1 MSNNRELFNKV
12 FSASENGDL
21 YYIMTHSGKIWL
33 DKTRKDGF
41 QMYQPTRI
49 AGILYKKMAQKGI
62 IIYRLKKYKLSV
74 NSDFGEILEKII
86 PNQEKEIVAAYAGEN
101 VDSGSNNKITIQLKT
116 KSGRTFFVK
125 ITEKPE
131 IYKLFQKNVEA
142 IDFLKQK
149 NIDGLPNEYGC
160 FNSKKF
166 KCFWEDTVVKEKEI
180 SLDLDIPKLEY
191 IREIVEKTVVNCNYE
206 ESDLAIVFSSF
217 REKIKNRNNN
227 QEKVLLESMML
238 KVESYLDD
246 GNNHCFAFSHGDF
259 SPWNMY
265 YLDGQVHM
273 YDLEYCYSRM
283 PCYIDVFHYMC
294 QAVLLGKK
302 QNAHKLILYYEE
314 KKKLLNQYID
324 NVDLIFAC
332 YLLYIISFYYNHM
345 NEENLKKL
353 NHGQY
358 KKWIHVLEYLDT
370 KI

>member
-1 MSNNRELFNKV
+1 MSNNRELLNKV
-12 FSASENGDL
+12 FPVSENGDL

-33 DKTRKDGF
+33 DKERKDGF
-41 QMYQPTRI
+41 QMYQPTRT
-49 AGILYKKMAQKGI
+49 AGILYKKMAQRGMI
-62 IIYRLKKYKLSV
+62 RLKKCNLSV
-74 NSDFGEILEKII
+74 NGEICAILEKII

-116 KSGRTFFVK
+116 KSGKTFFVK
-125 ITEKPE
+125 ITENPE

-149 NIDGLPNEYGC
+149 SIDGLPSEYGC
-160 FNSKKF
+160 FDSKTF
-166 KCFWEDTVVKEKEI
+166 KCFWEDTLDKEKGV
-180 SLDLDIPKLEY
+180 SLDLDISKLEY
-191 IREIVEKTVVNCNYE
+191 IRDIVEKTVVNCSYK
-206 ESDLAIVFSSF
+206 ESNFSIVFSSL
-217 REKIKNRNNN
+217 REKIKKMNNN
-227 QEKVLLESMML
+227 HEKVLLESMMW
-238 KVESYLDD
+238 KVEGYLDD
-246 GNNHCFAFSHGDF
+246 GNNHCFSFSHGDF
-259 SPWNMY
+259 SPWNIY
-265 YLDGQVHM
+265 CLYGQVHM

-324 NVDLIFAC
+324 NADLIFAC

-345 NEENLKKL
+345 NEENLKTL

-358 KKWIHVLEYLDT
+358 KKWIHILEYLDT